1 MAPAPG
7 CSIPGRISANRCT
20 TVQSFRYSARRHS
33 MDTQSETSAS
43 TGAAE
48 RGAGQTP
55 RRSVSPVIVGCL
67 AATWLI
73 WGSTYLVIRF
83 ALAGFAPFFLMAT
96 RFLCAGTLLMT
107 WQLARGA
114 RLPTPREWLN
124 ALIVGTLMIGG
135 GMGCTAYSEMTIAS
149 GLVVAFIAVIPLIL
163 VVINLAFGVRPP
175 RSELLAVCVGLAGVL
190 MLTQGSGI
198 RASPWGLAAI
208 MIGCAGWALGSVLS
222 QRGLALAPGAT
233 GFASE
238 MLCGGAALFVI
249 SALRGE
255 SWHWPSEAGPLFSW
269 LYLVSFGTLIAFS
282 AYMILLART
291 TASVAASY
299 TLVNPVV
306 ALLLG
311 VTLGGETVTAW
322 EWIAVGVVLM
332 GVVLL
337 FVNRWPGRGDR

>member
-1 MAPAPG
+1 MRSAAPA
-7 CSIPGRISANRCT
+7 S
-20 TVQSFRYSARRHS
+20 
-33 MDTQSETSAS
+33 
-43 TGAAE
+43 
-48 RGAGQTP
+48 
-55 RRSVSPVIVGCL
+55 RRSISPLIAACL

-83 ALAGFAPFFLMAT
+83 ALVGFAPFFLMAT
-96 RFLCAGTLLMT
+96 RFVCAGTLLMT

-124 ALIVGTLMIGG
+124 AAVVGTLMIGG
-135 GMGCTAYSEMTIAS
+135 GMGCVAYSEMTIAS

-163 VVINLAFGVRPP
+163 VAINLAFGVRPP

-190 MLTQGSGI
+190 MLTQGEGI
-198 RASPWGLAAI
+198 RASPMGLAAI
-208 MIGCAGWALGSVLS
+208 MIGCAGWSLGSMLSLRVLP
-222 QRGLALAPGAT
+222 LAPGAT

-238 MLCGGAALFVI
+238 MLCGGTALFVI

-255 SWHWPSEAGPLFSW
+255 PWHWPSAWGPLLSW
-269 LYLVSFGTLIAFS
+269 FYLVSFGTLIAFS
-282 AYMILLART
+282 AYMLLLART
-291 TASVAASY
+291 TTSVASSY

-311 VTLGGETVTAW
+311 VTWGGEIVTAR
-322 EWIAVGVVLM
+322 EWIAVSVILL

-337 FVNRWPGRGDR
+337 FVSRRPAS